1 MSSESLPY
9 EKLYLFKEKLGIN
22 ESILEQLSPYR
33 DHFVGK
39 TNEFATYFY
48 GVFSEIPETRR
59 ILTYMG
65 RQKYLLEAWAH
76 WLGSLFREKLDDEFL
91 SYLWRIGK
99 RHVEVNLDQRFTN
112 LGFSVARQFC
122 QRVILAEIPTGK
134 VGIISQIVDKLLDF
148 CLLVETDAYI
158 EASTHC
164 DLEVIRGIADRVRN
178 PVTVIGGLL
187 KRLQKQVD
195 VKDPTYSVFESLISE
210 SAGCELLVAD
220 IKTYI
225 EMIQHEPTFQAISV
239 ETLIRAALERLHVE
253 KINENVRVEID
264 LDQTAPFVMGSRSD
278 LHNMFYYIL
287 QNSMEAVNSNDPYIR
302 ICSHPVVTP
311 SRSLE
316 IEIFNAG
323 SPPKEED
330 IEKFFYP
337 FYSTKAN
344 GTGFGL
350 PIAKLAVRKCYGKLL
365 IQPISGKG
373 TNVRIMLPLP

>member
-1 MSSESLPY
+1 MASESIPY
-9 EKLYLFKEKLGIN
+9 HKLYLFKEKLGIN

-33 DHFVGK
+33 DLFVGK

-48 GVFSEIPETRR
+48 SVFSQIPETRR
-59 ILTYMG
+59 ILTYTG
-65 RQKYLLEAWAH
+65 RQKFLLQAWAH
-76 WLGSLFREKLDDEFL
+76 WLSSLFRDKLDDEFL
-91 SYLWRIGK
+91 SYLWRIGR

-122 QRVILAEIPTGK
+122 QQVILAEIPPER
-134 VGIISQIVDKLLDF
+134 VGIICQIVDKLLDF

-210 SAGCELLVAD
+210 SAGCELVVAD

-225 EMIQHEPTFQAISV
+225 EMFQQEPTFQQISI
-239 ETLIRAALERLHVE
+239 ETLIGDALDRLRVE
-253 KINENVRVEID
+253 KITEHVRLEVD
-264 LDQTAPFVMGSRSD
+264 LDQTAPFVMGSLTD
-278 LHNMFYYIL
+278 LRNMFYYIL
-287 QNSMEAVNSNDPYIR
+287 QNSLEAVNSNDPYIK
-302 ICSHPVVTP
+302 ICSHPIVMP
-311 SRSLE
+311 ARSLE

-323 SPPKEED
+323 SPPKLED
-330 IEKFFYP
+330 IDKLFYP
-337 FYSTKAN
+337 FYSTKSN

-373 TNVRIMLPLP
+373 TNVRITLPLP